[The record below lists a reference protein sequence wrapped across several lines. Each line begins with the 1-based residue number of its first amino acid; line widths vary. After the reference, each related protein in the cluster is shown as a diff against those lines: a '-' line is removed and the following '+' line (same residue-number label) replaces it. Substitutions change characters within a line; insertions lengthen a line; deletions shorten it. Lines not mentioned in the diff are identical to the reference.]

1 MKIIL
6 NKYFGGFGV
15 SDEAMERLGLT
26 ELDEENLRTSPE
38 LISAIESGE
47 DVNDDYSDLAVI
59 NIPDTATDYYVDEYD
74 GLETLIYVV
83 EGKLYWA

>member
-6 NKYFGGFGV
+6 NKCFGGFGV
-15 SDEAMERLGLT
+15 SDEALKRLGLT
-26 ELDEENLRTSPE
+26 DLSEENLRTSPE

-47 DVNDDYSDLAVI
+47 DVNDDYSELTVI
-59 NIPDTATDYYVDEYD
+59 NIPDTATDHYVDEYD

>member
-6 NKYFGGFGV
+6 KQCFGGFGV
-15 SDEAMERLGLT
+15 SDEAMERLGLI
-26 ELDEENLRTSPE
+26 ELDEENLRTNPE

-47 DVNDDYSDLAVI
+47 DVNDDYSELAVI
-59 NIPDTATDYYVDEYD
+59 NIPDAATDYYVDEYD

>member
-6 NKYFGGFGV
+6 NKCFGGFGV
-15 SDEAMERLGLT
+15 SDEACKRFGLT
-26 ELDEENLRTSPE
+26 NLSEKNLRTNPE

-47 DVNDDYSDLAVI
+47 DVNDDYSELAVI
-59 NIPDTATDYYVDEYD
+59 NIPDAATDYYVDEYD

>member
-6 NKYFGGFGV
+6 NKCFGGFGV

-26 ELDEENLRTSPE
+26 ELDEENLRTNPE

-47 DVNDDYSDLAVI
+47 NVNDDYSDLTVI
-59 NIPDTATDYYVDEYD
+59 NIPDTATDHYVDEYD